1 MGFMASA
8 FAGGLAKGYLQGKE
22 QRRQAAIAE
31 RELKIK
37 EEKWLKNAV
46 KNLKNVIWK

>member
-22 QRRQAAIAE
+22 QRRQDAVAE
-31 RELKIK
+31 RELKIR
-37 EEKWLKNAV
+37 EDDLALRREIITLQ
-46 KNLKNVIWK
+46 